1 MSGMDAVQ
9 SIFLVIAA
17 VALCQ
22 SALMLLHAHEHRR
35 YYRSRQFSKL
45 KPEARFRVTLI
56 APCKGLDVDLRSNLL
71 ALFWQ
76 RFPDYELCFVVESES
91 DPAVP
96 VILELQREHPHTP
109 SRLVVAGNARD
120 CGQKVHNLM
129 CATSAILEGSGSA
142 ERPPLPPLAKG
153 GSHELTPLPE
163 VLAFVDSDACP
174 HVDWLARL
182 VERLSSGKSAAATG
196 YRWYV
201 PETRAFPNRLLSAI
215 NNLIAGWTGTHRF
228 NMVWGGG
235 WAMRVETFR
244 KLGLPDAW
252 QGSLS
257 DDLIVCRLLA
267 KAGLH
272 VAFEPHCLTKSSADF
287 NWASL
292 MEFVRR
298 QFTVVRVYRPAW
310 WQLSFWGGLFTNVT
324 LWGMLAMGAGWALR
338 GGPWAIAVACAL
350 AYYLA
355 GVCQARMAAGAIRPF
370 VSVADEDYHSVARL
384 NIWGW
389 PLVSLASWLG
399 IAAAGLSRTIVWRGI
414 VYRMDSPQQT
424 TILTNRAGLK
434 DEGNAH
440 ARTTTR
446 AA

>member
-1 MSGMDAVQ
+1 MDAVQ
-9 SIFLVIAA
+9 LLFLLIAGIA
-17 VALCQ
+17 FCQ
-22 SALMLLHAHEHRR
+22 SALTLLHAAEHRR
-35 YYRSRQFSKL
+35 YYGSRRAKKL
-45 KPEARFRVTLI
+45 NPDIRYPVALI
-56 APCKGLDVDLRSNLL
+56 APCKGMDVDLRSNLL

-76 RFPDYELCFVVESES
+76 RYPNYELCFVVESES

-96 VILELQREHPHTP
+96 LILELQREHPHIP
-109 SRLVVAGNARD
+109 SRLVVAGIARD
-120 CGQKVHNLM
+120 CGQKVHNLI
-129 CATSAILEGSGSA
+129 CATRDVLESSRFA
-142 ERPPLPPLAKG
+142 EPPPLPPLAKEG
-153 GSHELTPLPE
+153 RSVAAQPPE

-201 PETRAFPNRLLSAI
+201 PETPSFANRLLSAI
-215 NNLIAGWTGTHRF
+215 NNLINGWTGTHRF

-235 WAMRVETFR
+235 WAIRVDTFR
-244 KLGLPDAW
+244 KLGLPEAW
-252 QGSLS
+252 KGGLS

-272 VAFEPHCLTKSSADF
+272 VAFEPHCLTKSSANF
-287 NWASL
+287 NWARL
-292 MEFVRR
+292 AEFVRR
-298 QFTVVRVYRPAW
+298 QFTVVRVYRPWW
-310 WQLSFWGGLFTNVT
+310 WQIAFWGGFFTNVA
-324 LWGMLAMGAGWALR
+324 LWGLLAIGAGWALTN
-338 GGPWAIAVACAL
+338 GPWAIAVAGGL
-350 AYYLA
+350 AYYVA
-355 GVCQARMAAGAIRPF
+355 GVIQAHLAAQAIRPF
-370 VSVADEDYHSVARL
+370 VSVADEEYQSVARL

-389 PLVSLASWLG
+389 PVVSLVSWLG

-424 TILTNRAGLK
+424 TILTNRAGLM